1 MMKRYILPTVMIFIL
16 GYIVSMKS
24 EVLKENRNYDK
35 GIINDGVYIEMET
48 GNGNLKHY
56 VYPALEDLLESIE
69 DIERENLIR
78 EILSK
83 PTHLEFSIKETAP
96 LNEQNLEEMYKEVFS
111 MTEKLINLPM
121 SELREKANDARKN
134 FEELRSETGHKRVEN
149 IE

>member
-1 MMKRYILPTVMIFIL
+1 MMKRYVLPTVMILIL

-24 EVLKENRNYDK
+24 EVLKENRNYDR

-48 GNGNLKHY
+48 GNGNLKQY

-78 EILSK
+78 EILST
-83 PTHLEFSIKETAP
+83 PTHLEFGIKETAS
-96 LNEQNLEEMYKEVFS
+96 LNEQNLEEMYKDIFS
-111 MTEKLINLPM
+111 MTEKLIHLPM

-134 FEELRSETGHKRVEN
+134 FEELRSETGHKRAED